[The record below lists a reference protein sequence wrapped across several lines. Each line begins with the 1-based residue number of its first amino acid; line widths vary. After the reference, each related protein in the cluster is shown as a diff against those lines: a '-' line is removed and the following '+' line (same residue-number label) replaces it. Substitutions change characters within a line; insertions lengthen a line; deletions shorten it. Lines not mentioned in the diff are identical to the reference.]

1 MVRQG
6 GCVDAWARV
15 RPRER
20 DGDSGHTEEQE
31 VAGKERVATERGS
44 ERAAEGREAR
54 EGWTG
59 WIRRLAAIDFSRQT
73 RGLFVPLLVL
83 VLLPSDPLALSLTP
97 SLFLS
102 CPPPDRPRPA
112 YPAPLPPPFLPFL
125 LARSLFALL
134 LVNALPPFDSRS
146 AILSLSLFA
155 FLSCLLSF
163 LHAFASRDLSAS
175 FLLSFSSRIS
185 FPSFLFSALS
195 LFHVEILKRFN
206 SSLALTLSFSF
217 FYFLFSF
224 LSPSVSH
231 ILLDIFYLYMYLY
244 FRAVR
249 KLFIVFTFFAR
260 NSFYVHNASGRLIS
274 SAGYVIT
281 SILHYS
287 IIYSRPCILSL
298 PLTHSPTL
306 FPLSTPLSQLLFLPF
321 FRLDPFI

>member
-1 MVRQG
+1 MEE
-6 GCVDAWARV
+6 AWYARAV
-15 RPRER
+15 VWMRGLEFDPESETEIVGTRRNRRLRGKREL
-20 DGDSGHTEEQE
+20 QQ
-31 VAGKERVATERGS
+31 RGS

-83 VLLPSDPLALSLTP
+83 VLLPSVPLALSLSP

-146 AILSLSLFA
+146 AILSLSLLA

-206 SSLALTLSFSF
+206 SSLTLSLSLS
-217 FYFLFSF
+217 FLFSP
-224 LSPSVSH
+224 L
-231 ILLDIFYLYMYLY
+231 FYLLPRLTSCWI
-244 FRAVR
+244 FFIFICIFIFE
-249 KLFIVFTFFAR
+249 LFV
-260 NSFYVHNASGRLIS
+260 SFL
-274 SAGYVIT
+274 
-281 SILHYS
+281 
-287 IIYSRPCILSL
+287 
-298 PLTHSPTL
+298 
-306 FPLSTPLSQLLFLPF
+306 
-321 FRLDPFI
+321 